1 MPHVRERYII
11 RGLSDRYREA
21 NHNLIYRLPKVGGDG
36 EAEREGLE
44 CERER
49 ARDQER

>member
-11 RGLSDRYREA
+11 RGLSDRHREA
-21 NHNLIYRLPKVGGDG
+21 NHNLIYGLLKVGGDG